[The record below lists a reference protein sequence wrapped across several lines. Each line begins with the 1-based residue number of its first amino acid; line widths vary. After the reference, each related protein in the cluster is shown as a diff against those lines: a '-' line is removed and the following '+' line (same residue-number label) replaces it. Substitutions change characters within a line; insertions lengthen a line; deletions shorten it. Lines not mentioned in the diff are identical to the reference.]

1 MRIGA
6 NALRNEYASI
16 AAGGNLA
23 IVGLGGNPKANVTN
37 LAYTLYRT
45 HSFSNV
51 TTAYNGTTRSWSNP
65 SISEQ
70 VGQVGGSIVSG
81 GTLTIDVGD
90 LSNLNQG
97 RDAPNV
103 RDGAAM
109 ANLNVRGA
117 QAGPTGASASVRG
130 PISVAS
136 HGVGRITTTVAQADS
151 GNASNNVGS
160 IGSAA
165 TTTGPRVVN
174 AAGGSPD
181 RIAMG
186 TPDTRAPTGSLFTL
200 RPASSHYLVETDP
213 QFADYRSWLGS
224 DYLLRQMGYSA
235 DGLQKR
241 LGDGY
246 YEQKLVR
253 EQIGQLT
260 GRRFLDGYKDDEAQ
274 YQALLDA
281 GATIGKAWNLRPG
294 IALSEAQMAQLT
306 SDIVWLVEQTVTLPD
321 GSTTT
326 ALVPQVYLR
335 LRPGDLDSGGALLAG
350 ANVDAHASGTLTNTG
365 TIAGR
370 QLVSLEAGR
379 IEHLG
384 GSISGNQVALTSA
397 SGIRIQGASVSAVDA
412 LSVRAAGNIDVAST
426 VETLQGGGHQEAI
439 KRVAGLYVTGANGSG
454 VLSVVGGGD
463 VTLQAAQVRNAGSD
477 GVTQLVA
484 GHDLTLGAQ
493 TLTHSTDATHDARN
507 YQRSSETTHAV
518 SSVQG
523 AGEVV
528 LAAGHD
534 MTLQAAQIGA
544 GKTLALQAGH
554 DLDSQAVV
562 DSRTQSNSSV
572 SKRHSLVTSTHDEH
586 VQGTQLGA
594 GGDIV
599 MRAGND
605 LTLASTAVASQTGGI
620 ALAAGHD
627 VALTATQEQHDSVV
641 DEQTRKKKFLSSKT
655 TTTHDAT
662 HDSIA
667 VGSTLEGDSV
677 QIGAGHDIAVVGS
690 SVLAQQ
696 DARLV
701 AGHDIAIVSA
711 QDEHSEDHSRRQKKS
726 GFTSSFSG
734 GTASVGYGTSR
745 SSSDNR
751 VESSTQV
758 ASAVGAQNGNLLISA
773 GNDLTIGASDVAA
786 GKNLTL
792 AAKDIALL
800 AGQDTVDTQSTQSS
814 KSSMFSVGVT
824 YDPGAA
830 YRSARNSA
838 TGNMPNSG
846 TTMGKLSRHAEGET
860 AGVAAATTPV
870 VIQAGSHHANGTQHD
885 STSTARVSQLSAGG
899 NLTLLASD
907 GSINSQGAQ
916 LSAEGNAVLL
926 ASQDI
931 NLGVA
936 HNTESRST
944 DSHGKGWSFA
954 NNTAGPPIGTDHQTG
969 NGTGQTDTITGT
981 QLSVGGNASL
991 STTQGDITLT
1001 ASNIAAQGDVGL
1013 HAAGNLTIQSG
1024 QDTASNANASANRA
1038 IGTVVVS
1045 DTERF
1050 SGYHTEKHHDDNA
1063 QVTQVA
1069 STVGSLG
1076 GNVSLSAG
1084 GTYTQRSSNVAAA
1097 QDVDVTAGTIQL
1109 LTADNTRASS
1119 TRDDTLKIGVFA
1131 RVKSPLIDLI
1141 NNVDAARKSDGRLSA
1156 VQGMAAAANGYQTA
1170 SAISSAAGGAGSGAL
1185 VSVEAGVGYATS
1197 TDKDQA
1203 HSQSAQGSTIR
1214 GGGNV
1219 SLTSTSGDLHVVQG
1233 TLKAGNTLSL
1243 DAAHDLI
1250 LEAGKSTA
1258 SEQGKGHNAGVEVG
1272 VGASVG
1278 AQTGVYVYAQAS
1290 VGSHSTTADS
1300 TTWKNTEL
1308 SGQQIVLSSKGDTT
1322 LRGAVAKADRID
1334 VQSGGDLTIES
1345 LQDSSHVESSQS
1357 GYGGR
1362 VQVSFGTAWQA
1373 SGYASVARA
1382 NGDMTGVREQS
1393 GLFAGQGGYHVNAG
1407 NVNLIGG
1414 AITSTDAS
1422 HSDLTATSLTFSD
1435 LHNQMSYSAA
1445 SGAVSGGV
1453 GSSGKPATDAD
1464 GNPVAVGAGDQ
1475 ARDIKN
1481 TVAHNDYG
1489 QANSA
1494 GMGGSV
1500 PLYQH
1505 GHDSTTTRATL
1516 TEGTLVIGGQRTTA
1530 AQTGINTD
1538 ASQAN
1543 AALEALPDV
1552 RKVLAEQQALGAAAG
1567 TVLETGKQVAGDL
1580 ASNAA
1585 AKAAAA
1591 RGAYLDGLSDAQRD
1605 AFAALSPQAQQA
1617 QLLNQSPAYRDADA
1631 TQQHWGTG
1639 GDYRRALQAVS
1650 AVLVGGVAG
1659 QGAGQVAG
1667 NALAPYAA
1675 QLIGQ
1680 TFDGNHG
1687 SDPNAA
1693 MQVLS
1698 HALLGAVVAA
1708 VNGSAATGGALA
1720 GAGGELAAQSLT
1732 NALYGHDPRAVDPVT
1747 GQFNPNLLP
1756 EQDKQMIVALS
1767 QAVGALAGG
1776 MTGGKMN
1783 DALVGSGIAGNAVE
1797 NNFLGTAQ
1805 KQRLESLRT
1814 KSKADGLTPQEA
1826 KELVILDVSDQ
1837 VSDGLLA
1844 RYRAGEQLTAAD
1856 MENLKLYLG
1865 AYAAQ
1870 NGVDAARDLLKNGS
1884 ASTSG
1889 YPYAGL
1895 SADERAYADAHFTW
1909 KDMLF
1914 GHDKSA
1920 NEQVFADARMKSDL
1934 PYINAP
1940 NESLTRQIQL

>member
-1 MRIGA
+1 M
-6 NALRNEYASI
+6 SI
-16 AAGGNLA
+16 DED
-23 IVGLGGNPKANVTN
+23 
-37 LAYTLYRT
+37 
-45 HSFSNV
+45 H
-51 TTAYNGTTRSWSNP
+51 
-65 SISEQ
+65 
-70 VGQVGGSIVSG
+70 
-81 GTLTIDVGD
+81 
-90 LSNLNQG
+90 G
-97 RDAPNV
+97 R
-103 RDGAAM
+103 
-109 ANLNVRGA
+109 
-117 QAGPTGASASVRG
+117 
-130 PISVAS
+130 
-136 HGVGRITTTVAQADS
+136 
-151 GNASNNVGS
+151 
-160 IGSAA
+160 
-165 TTTGPRVVN
+165 
-174 AAGGSPD
+174 
-181 RIAMG
+181 
-186 TPDTRAPTGSLFTL
+186 
-200 RPASSHYLVETDP
+200 
-213 QFADYRSWLGS
+213 
-224 DYLLRQMGYSA
+224 
-235 DGLQKR
+235 
-241 LGDGY
+241 
-246 YEQKLVR
+246 
-253 EQIGQLT
+253 
-260 GRRFLDGYKDDEAQ
+260 
-274 YQALLDA
+274 
-281 GATIGKAWNLRPG
+281 
-294 IALSEAQMAQLT
+294 
-306 SDIVWLVEQTVTLPD
+306 
-321 GSTTT
+321 TTT

-335 LRPGDLDSGGALLAG
+335 LHPGDLDSGGALLAG
-350 ANVDAHASGTLTNTG
+350 ANVDAHVSGTLTNTG

-384 GSISGNQVALTSA
+384 GSISGNQVALSSA
-397 SGIRIQGASVSAVDA
+397 SDIDIHGASVSAVDA

-426 VETLQGGGHQEAI
+426 VETLQGGGAHQYATTQI
-439 KRVAGLYVTGANGSG
+439 ARVAGLYVTGANGSG
-454 VLSVVGGGD
+454 ILSVVGGGD
-463 VTLQAAQVRNAGSD
+463 VTLQGAQVRNAGTD

-493 TLTHSTDATHDARN
+493 TLTRSTDATRNAGN

-523 AGEVV
+523 AGDVV

-534 MTLQAAQIGA
+534 VTLQAAQIGA
-544 GKTLALQAGH
+544 GKTLAVQAGH
-554 DLDSQAVV
+554 DIDSQAVV

-586 VQGTQLGA
+586 VQGTQLSA
-594 GGDIV
+594 GSDIV

-605 LTLASTAVASQTGGI
+605 LTLASTAVASQNGDI

-641 DEQTRKKKFLSSKT
+641 DEQTRKKKLLSSKT
-655 TTTHDAT
+655 TTTHDET
-662 HDSIA
+662 HDSLA
-667 VGSTLEGDSV
+667 VGSALEGNNV
-677 QIGAGHDIAVVGS
+677 QIAAGHDIAVVGS

-800 AGQDTVDTQSTQSS
+800 AGQDTVETQSTQSS

-838 TGNMPNSG
+838 TSNMPNSG

-907 GSINSQGAQ
+907 GSINSEGAQ

-936 HNTESRST
+936 HTIESRST

-954 NNTAGPPIGTDHQTG
+954 NNTAGPPIGTDHQRS

-981 QLSVGGNASL
+981 QLSVGGKASL
-991 STTQGDITLT
+991 STTNGDITLT
-1001 ASNIAAQGDVGL
+1001 ASNIAAQGDVAM

-1024 QDTASNANASANRA
+1024 QDTASNANASDNKA

-1050 SGYHTEKHHDDNA
+1050 SGYHTEQHHDDNA
-1063 QVTQVA
+1063 KVTQVA

-1084 GTYTQRSSNVAAA
+1084 GTYTQRASNVVAA

-1109 LTADNTRASS
+1109 LTADTTHAASS
-1119 TRDDTLKIGVFA
+1119 QDDTLKIGVFA

-1156 VQGMAAAANGYQTA
+1156 MQGMAAVANGYQTA

-1197 TDKDQA
+1197 TDQDQA
-1203 HSQSAQGSTIR
+1203 HSQTAQGSTIQ

-1250 LEAGKSTA
+1250 LEAGKSTG
-1258 SEQGKGHNAGVEVG
+1258 SEQGKGSNAGVEVG

-1290 VGSHSTTADS
+1290 VGSHATNADS

-1308 SGQQIVLSSKGDTT
+1308 SGQQIALSSKADTT

-1345 LQDSSHVESSQS
+1345 LQDSSHVQSSQS

-1362 VQVSFGTAWQA
+1362 VQVSFGTAWDA

-1382 NGDMTGVREQS
+1382 SGDTTAVTEQS
-1393 GLFAGQGGYHVNAG
+1393 GLFAGQSGYHVHAG

-1414 AITSTDAS
+1414 AITSTDAGQS
-1422 HSDLTATSLTFSD
+1422 ELTATSLTFSD
-1435 LHNQMSYSAA
+1435 L
-1445 SGAVSGGV
+1445 V
-1453 GSSGKPATDAD
+1453 
-1464 GNPVAVGAGDQ
+1464 
-1475 ARDIKN
+1475 
-1481 TVAHNDYG
+1481 YG
-1489 QANSA
+1489 T
-1494 GMGGSV
+1494 
-1500 PLYQH
+1500 QH
-1505 GHDSTTTRATL
+1505 
-1516 TEGTLVIGGQRTTA
+1516 
-1530 AQTGINTD
+1530 
-1538 ASQAN
+1538 
-1543 AALEALPDV
+1543 
-1552 RKVLAEQQALGAAAG
+1552 
-1567 TVLETGKQVAGDL
+1567 
-1580 ASNAA
+1580 
-1585 AKAAAA
+1585 
-1591 RGAYLDGLSDAQRD
+1591 
-1605 AFAALSPQAQQA
+1605 F
-1617 QLLNQSPAYRDADA
+1617 
-1631 TQQHWGTG
+1631 
-1639 GDYRRALQAVS
+1639 
-1650 AVLVGGVAG
+1650 
-1659 QGAGQVAG
+1659 
-1667 NALAPYAA
+1667 
-1675 QLIGQ
+1675 
-1680 TFDGNHG
+1680 F
-1687 SDPNAA
+1687 
-1693 MQVLS
+1693 
-1698 HALLGAVVAA
+1698 
-1708 VNGSAATGGALA
+1708 
-1720 GAGGELAAQSLT
+1720 
-1732 NALYGHDPRAVDPVT
+1732 
-1747 GQFNPNLLP
+1747 
-1756 EQDKQMIVALS
+1756 
-1767 QAVGALAGG
+1767 
-1776 MTGGKMN
+1776 
-1783 DALVGSGIAGNAVE
+1783 
-1797 NNFLGTAQ
+1797 
-1805 KQRLESLRT
+1805 
-1814 KSKADGLTPQEA
+1814 
-1826 KELVILDVSDQ
+1826 
-1837 VSDGLLA
+1837 
-1844 RYRAGEQLTAAD
+1844 
-1856 MENLKLYLG
+1856 
-1865 AYAAQ
+1865 
-1870 NGVDAARDLLKNGS
+1870 
-1884 ASTSG
+1884 
-1889 YPYAGL
+1889 
-1895 SADERAYADAHFTW
+1895 FTW
-1909 KDMLF
+1909 K
-1914 GHDKSA
+1914 
-1920 NEQVFADARMKSDL
+1920 R
-1934 PYINAP
+1934 NA
-1940 NESLTRQIQL
+1940 LT